1 MVEFGE
7 KLKHLREEKGMTQQ
21 TMAEHLY
28 VTRQAISRWEC
39 GVRYPD
45 LLTAKKIAE
54 VLGTSIDE
62 LVSGE
67 ELKRD
72 VGKEP
77 VIMTPVSGFIQTM
90 LYLLGAVCF
99 LIMIVSAAYVN
110 YPRDV
115 ALVDLKN
122 NLILYFITLAEVIV
136 NMVVMF
142 AGAYYSIKN
151 ELTPGKISVITSI
164 GFAASLLESMVGV
177 AVSVSSGM
185 GFNPLSLVMWIC
197 GIVMI
202 IVVNVFF
209 RNKRNMTPLL
219 VYIISVLLLML
230 YMYTICTM
238 PYGYSE
244 VRYAFT
250 MILVGNGGRILAA
263 ILLSYQA
270 YVLDKKRRQV
280 NNL

>member
-1 MVEFGE
+1 MIEFGE

-28 VTRQAISRWEC
+28 VTRQAVSRWEC
-39 GVRYPD
+39 GARYPD

-54 VLGTSIDE
+54 VLETSIDE

-77 VIMTPVSGFIQTM
+77 VIMAPVSGFIQTM

-110 YPRDV
+110 YPRGV
-115 ALVDLKN
+115 ALVDLKD
-122 NLILYFITLAEVIV
+122 NLILYFNTLTEVIV
-136 NMVVMF
+136 KMAVMF
-142 AGAYYSIKN
+142 TGTYYSIKN
-151 ELTPGKISVITSI
+151 ELTPEKISVITSM
-164 GFAASLLESMVGV
+164 GFAASLLESMVGSV
-177 AVSVSSGM
+177 VSVLSGVQ
-185 GFNPLSLVMWIC
+185 FNPVSLVMWIC

-209 RNKRNMTPLL
+209 RSKTDITPLPM
-219 VYIISVLLLML
+219 YIISVLLLML
-230 YMYTICTM
+230 YLYTICRM

-250 MILVGNGGRILAA
+250 MILVGNGGRMLTAM
-263 ILLSYQA
+263 LLFYQA
-270 YVLDKKRRQV
+270 YVLNKKRKQV

>member
-28 VTRQAISRWEC
+28 VTRQAVSRWEC
-39 GVRYPD
+39 GARYPD
-45 LLTAKKIAE
+45 LLTAKKIAK

-67 ELKRD
+67 ELKRN
-72 VGKEP
+72 VEKEP
-77 VIMTPVSGFIQTM
+77 VLMTSVSNLIQTV
-90 LYLLGAVCF
+90 LYLLGAACF
-99 LIMIVSAAYVN
+99 LIMFVSVIYVN

-115 ALVDLKN
+115 AAIDLKN
-122 NLILYFITLAEVIV
+122 NFIIYFNSLIEVSM

-142 AGAYYSIKN
+142 AGACYSVKN
-151 ELTPGKISVITSI
+151 ELTPGKISLITSI
-164 GFAASLLESMVGV
+164 SIAAFLLESMAGM
-177 AVSVSSGM
+177 AVSVSSGVQ
-185 GFNPLSLVMWIC
+185 FHPVSLAMWIC
-197 GIVMI
+197 GVIMI
-202 IVVNVFF
+202 IVINVFF
-209 RNKRNMTPLL
+209 RSMRKMTPLP
-219 VYIISVLLLML
+219 VYIISALLLML
-230 YMYTICTM
+230 YMYTICMM

-250 MILVGNGGRILAA
+250 MIFVGNGGRILAA

-270 YVLDKKRRQV
+270 YVLNKKRKQFST
-280 NNL
+280 